1 MKKNT
6 FLIIA
11 LTFAV
16 TAFAQ
21 ISVSGVVANDSIPL
35 ESANVIVKNST
46 NGIATNQKGEF
57 KLKVKKG
64 DTLVISYLGYETKE
78 VIVSDEKKMN
88 VMLEEGGLLDEIV
101 VNAFG
106 SYRCRLSCTGC
117 SVCIIYEKTLVTDL
131 NRNQLYPNPSSNGI
145 FNLKLS
151 EDYDEVKITV
161 ANMSGQ
167 IVKSL
172 GYKKFGN
179 QKQIDLSQFS
189 TGIYIINIIADG
201 KDLESIKAVR
211 N

>member
-1 MKKNT
+1 MKKIT
-6 FLIIA
+6 LLIIA
-11 LTFAV
+11 SVFAV

-21 ISVSGVVANDSIPL
+21 ISVSGVVTNDSIPL

-64 DTLVISYLGYETKE
+64 DTLVVSYLGYETKE
-78 VIVSDEKKMN
+78 FSVSNERKVN
-88 VMLEEGGLLDEIV
+88 IILEEGGLLDEVV
-101 VNAFG
+101 VNAFDLHTCKL
-106 SYRCRLSCTGC
+106 RCG
-117 SVCIIYEKTLVTDL
+117 VCFVYETRFVTDL
-131 NRNQLYPNPSSNGI
+131 NMNRLYPNPSSNGI

-172 GYKKFGN
+172 GYEKFGN

-201 KDLESIKAVR
+201 KALESIKAVR